1 MIRGLVVSADTGK
14 TTPSCS
20 GKEAMSSDIDAVLR
34 EAAHEATEALDGDTR
49 AGFLKKAGLAGG
61 GLVGGGA
68 LLSALTPAAAMA
80 AGKGRPPAK
89 FGKGDI
95 GILNFALTLEY
106 LEAAFYNE
114 ATANQKRKTFIKD
127 KQAQVFLKRVT
138 ADENAHV
145 AFLEKALGSKAVKAP
160 KVDFGGTT
168 AKEDAFIKTSVAL
181 ENTGVHAY
189 LGQALNIQT
198 PATVAAALTIATV
211 EARHA
216 SVAGLLLKAT
226 PSNISPDGAFDK
238 PFTAA
243 QVLKAV
249 EATGFLR

>member
-1 MIRGLVVSADTGK
+1 
-14 TTPSCS
+14 
-20 GKEAMSSDIDAVLR
+20 MSSELNIEQVDVDGAIR
-34 EAAHEATEALDGDTR
+34 EQAHAASEALESGDTR
-49 AGFLKKAGLAGG
+49 LSFLKKAGLAGG
-61 GLVGGGA
+61 AVMGGGA
-68 LLSALTPAAAMA
+68 LLGALTPATGMA
-80 AGKGRPPAK
+80 ASGKGRPPAK
-89 FGKGDI
+89 FGAGDV

-114 ATANQKRKTFIKD
+114 ATANQKKKTFIKE
-127 KQAQVFLKRVT
+127 KQAQVFLKTVT

-145 AFLEKALGSKAVKAP
+145 AYLKKALGSKAVAAP

-168 AKEDAFIKTSVAL
+168 SSEASFVKTAVAL

-189 LGQALNIQT
+189 SGQALNIET
-198 PATVAAALTIATV
+198 PATVAAALSILTI

-226 PSNISPDGAFDK
+226 PGNITPNGPFDT

-243 QVLKAV
+243 EVLKAV
-249 EATGFLR
+249 EKTGFLK

>member
-1 MIRGLVVSADTGK
+1 MDPETS
-14 TTPSCS
+14 
-20 GKEAMSSDIDAVLR
+20 IDRIDVDGAVR
-34 EAAHEATEALDGDTR
+34 ETAHDATEALAGGDTR
-49 AGFLKKAGLAGG
+49 LDFLKKAGLAGG
-61 GLVGGGA
+61 AAMSGGV

-95 GILNFALTLEY
+95 GILNYALTLEY

-114 ATANQKRKTFIKD
+114 ASANQKSKSFIKD
-127 KQAQVFLKRVT
+127 PQTQVFLKTVT
-138 ADENAHV
+138 VDENAHV
-145 AFLEKALGSKAVKAP
+145 AFLKKALGSKAVGAP

-168 AKEDAFIKTSVAL
+168 SDEAAFVETAVAL

-189 LGQALNIQT
+189 SGQALNIAS
-198 PATVAAALTIATV
+198 PAYVAAAISILTI

-216 SVAGLLLKAT
+216 SVAGLILSGK
-226 PSNISPDGAFDK
+226 PSGLTPDGAFDT

-243 QVLKAV
+243 KVLKAV
-249 EATGFLR
+249 EKTGFLVK

>member
-1 MIRGLVVSADTGK
+1 MNLEQVDVDGAIR
-14 TTPSCS
+14 
-20 GKEAMSSDIDAVLR
+20 EQ
-34 EAAHEATEALDGDTR
+34 AHEAGEALESGDTR
-49 AGFLKKAGLAGG
+49 LGFLKKAGIAGG
-61 GLVGGGA
+61 AVMGGGA
-68 LLSALTPAAAMA
+68 LLGALTPAGAMA

-89 FGKGDI
+89 FGKGDV

-114 ATANQKRKTFIKD
+114 ATANQKKKTFIKD
-127 KQAQVFLKRVT
+127 RQTQAFLQTVT

-145 AFLEKALGSKAVKAP
+145 AYLKKALGSKAIAAP

-168 AKEDAFIKTSVAL
+168 SNESMFVKTAFAL

-189 LGQALNIQT
+189 SGQALNITT
-198 PATVAAALTIATV
+198 PSTVAAALSIVTI

-216 SVAGLLLKAT
+216 SVIGLIMKAGAKEIT
-226 PSNISPDGAFDK
+226 PDGAFDT

-243 QVLKAV
+243 EVLKAV
-249 EATGFLR
+249 EATGFLK

>member
-1 MIRGLVVSADTGK
+1 MDSELKLDRVDVDG
-14 TTPSCS
+14 
-20 GKEAMSSDIDAVLR
+20 AVR
-34 EAAHEATEALDGDTR
+34 ETAHEASESLESGDTR
-49 AGFLKKAGLAGG
+49 AGFLKKASLAGG
-61 GLVGGGA
+61 AVVGGGA
-68 LLSALTPAAAMA
+68 LLGALTPGAAMA

-89 FGKGDI
+89 FGKGDV

-114 ATANQKRKTFIKD
+114 ATANQQKKTFIKD
-127 KQAQVFLKRVT
+127 RQAQVFLKRVT

-145 AFLEKALGSKAVKAP
+145 KFLQKALGSKAVKAP

-168 AKEDAFIKTSVAL
+168 SDEAAFIKTSVAL

-189 LGQALNIQT
+189 SGQALNIKQ
-198 PATVAAALTIATV
+198 PATVAAALSIATV

-216 SVAGLLLKAT
+216 SVAGLLLKPT
-226 PSNISPDGAFDK
+226 PANISPDGAFDV

-249 EATGFLR
+249 EATGFLK

>member
-1 MIRGLVVSADTGK
+1 
-14 TTPSCS
+14 
-20 GKEAMSSDIDAVLR
+20 MSSDIDAVVK
-34 EAAHEATEALDGDTR
+34 EAAHEAGEALDGDTR
-49 AGFLKKAGLAGG
+49 LGFLKKAGVAGG
-61 GLVGGGA
+61 GLIGGGA

-80 AGKGRPPAK
+80 AGKGRPPAS

-95 GILNFALTLEY
+95 GILNYALTLEY

-114 ATANQKRKTFIKD
+114 ATANQKKKTFIKD
-127 KQAQVFLKRVT
+127 KQAQVFLKLVT

-145 AFLEKALGSKAVKAP
+145 AFLKKALGSKAIAAP

-168 AKEDAFIKTSVAL
+168 ADEASFIKTAVAL
-181 ENTGVHAY
+181 ENTGVGAY
-189 LGQALNIQT
+189 SGQALNIAS
-198 PATVAAALTIATV
+198 PAYAAAALSIWSI

-226 PSNISPDGAFDK
+226 PASLSPNGAFDK
-238 PFTAA
+238 PKTAA

-249 EATGFLR
+249 KATGFLQ